1 MDLRGFRI
9 SLRAGRRGVHAHPCS
24 RVAIPWPRP
33 RAHRAGSL
41 LSTSPRTATVP
52 SPGKRIEVV
61 GVSLSQTTDANGL
74 APVRPAQPA
83 GPHVVR
89 AYDIG
94 IAGAGAPFV
103 EQGTECHAG
112 ADGLAWSSSDCVLC
126 R

>member
-9 SLRAGRRGVHAHPCS
+9 SCALAAAVFTLT
-24 RVAIPWPRP
+24 
-33 RAHRAGSL
+33 L
-41 LSTSPRTATVP
+41 LSCGHSLAPTASPPGGQLVVHVTQNGDGP

-74 APVRPAQPA
+74 ASFVLLA

-94 IAGAGAPFV
+94 TPGPGRPFV
-103 EQGTECHAG
+103 EQGIEVTPGQTARLEFF
-112 ADGLAWSSSDCVLC
+112 DCVLC